1 MQMQLKVLINANN
14 YNIQLDKYFS
24 NSIARFSGNDCLLHV
39 MKFIKFYI
47 FLLCMFWSGKD
58 MQALLET
65 SIHPATI
72 VTVRIWRGDLIDLV
86 VQLNHLHWI
95 TNLTCTT
102 HLSPFGKIQ
111 VPIYPYA
118 NNFYLFIFIISKT
131 SKLCFCLFPIVFPH
145 LLTLTL
151 SSLISIFSIPLP
163 SFWFI
168 HNCVFVQWFLLS
180 KLMQPGNFSWPWII
194 YKTPWVLSLKLY
206 PDFPCFQK
214 QARNK
219 FCTYIIHYLNI
230 IM

>member
-1 MQMQLKVLINANN
+1 
-14 YNIQLDKYFS
+14 
-24 NSIARFSGNDCLLHV
+24 
-39 MKFIKFYI
+39 
-47 FLLCMFWSGKD
+47 

-72 VTVRIWRGDLIDLV
+72 VTVRIWRGGLIDLV

-131 SKLCFCLFPIVFPH
+131 FKLCFCLFPIVFPH

-151 SSLISIFSIPLP
+151 SSLISIFLYVCPLSDLFTTVFLSDGFFYQNLGSLEIFHGPGLYIKHHGSSP
-163 SFWFI
+163 SNYAQIFL
-168 HNCVFVQWFLLS
+168 VF
-180 KLMQPGNFSWPWII
+180 
-194 YKTPWVLSLKLY
+194 
-206 PDFPCFQK
+206 
-214 QARNK
+214 RNK
-219 FCTYIIHYLNI
+219 LETNFIPTSFII
-230 IM
+230 